1 MAKIYMIMGKSA
13 TGKDTVYARLI
24 RRKDLSLKEI
34 VPYTTRPM
42 REGEVDGVSYHFST
56 DQELQELSEAGKVVE
71 KRTYQTVYGPW
82 NYFTVDD
89 GQIDLGGDQ
98 NYLMIGTL
106 EAFIQIRN
114 YYGKDKVMPIY
125 IEVEDGERLT
135 RALGREKK
143 QKEPLYDEM
152 CRRFLADQRDF
163 SEENL
168 QKAGV
173 EKRFMNRSLK
183 KTVDTIAA
191 YMKEGR

>member
-89 GQIDLGGDQ
+89 GQIDLEGDQ

-114 YYGKDKVMPIY
+114 YYGKDKVVPIY

-191 YMKEGR
+191 YMKKGR